1 MMKRIESL
9 VERAG
14 RLVELAWRAVTGLGH
29 DKLLHFGAAAC
40 MASVLKYAL
49 GPGALFVVMTLV
61 FVTKEVYDAASGRGR
76 AEWGDL
82 LADYAG
88 YLVGVL

>member
-1 MMKRIESL
+1 MARITERL
-9 VERAG
+9 VERAV
-14 RLVELAWRAVTGLGH
+14 RLAELAWRAVTGLGH

-49 GPGALFVVMTLV
+49 PPGALFAVMTIV
-61 FVTKEVYDAASGRGR
+61 FLTKEVYDAASGRGC

-88 YLVGVL
+88 YAVGIL